1 MRRAMWSQASTAG
14 TAASPTIT
22 QARPPVCASA
32 AGETC
37 PAYLGPVLRSHWG
50 VDDPAKATGSPADI
64 DAAFVRAYRVL
75 RARIEALLALPAEQ
89 LHGERAALKA
99 ELDRIGQLSA

>member
-1 MRRAMWSQASTAG
+1 M
-14 TAASPTIT
+14 
-22 QARPPVCASA
+22 
-32 AGETC
+32 
-37 PAYLGPVLRSHWG
+37 LRSHWG

>member
-1 MRRAMWSQASTAG
+1 MRQRRRRNLPGVS
-14 TAASPTIT
+14 
-22 QARPPVCASA
+22 
-32 AGETC
+32 
-37 PAYLGPVLRSHWG
+37 GPGVAQPLG